1 MENPDIIAVLLAKR
15 EATKFSRSVHFVVG
29 ELSRR
34 CSEAL
39 REANSQPITVDMLA
53 VAAMR
58 EEGLDLG
65 DGELRQD
72 IGRRFLWALARMLP
86 PKAVVNDGLALAG
99 DGPCQARRDGS
110 GSRCR
115 FDRRHSINQ
124 TRPAPT
130 GGVFFGRGG

>member
-15 EATKFSRSVHFVVG
+15 EATKFSRSVHVVVG

-34 CSEAL
+34 CNQAL
-39 REANSQPITVDMLA
+39 RDANSQPITVDMLA

-72 IGRRFLWALARMLP
+72 IGRRFPWALARMLP
-86 PKAVVNDGLALAG
+86 PKAVVNDGCGAGG

-110 GSRCR
+110 GSHCR
-115 FDRRHSINQ
+115 FD
-124 TRPAPT
+124 
-130 GGVFFGRGG
+130 